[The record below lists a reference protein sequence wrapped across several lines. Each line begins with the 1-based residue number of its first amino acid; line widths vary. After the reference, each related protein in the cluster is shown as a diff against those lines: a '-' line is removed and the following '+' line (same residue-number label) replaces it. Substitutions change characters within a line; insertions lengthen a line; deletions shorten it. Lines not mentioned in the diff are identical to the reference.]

1 MQLCG
6 LLSLLPLKV
15 ANQSWHTGPNET
27 VLHFQVV
34 FVISRHQIG
43 ELVLVIFWTVS
54 LILHKIRKTWSK
66 VRYVNTL
73 KQTFQLKGLPCMFF
87 VWYFHQIVGK
97 NLFQCFIYMFVSIY
111 CILCHFQRFMV
122 LNATLW
128 LTVTHTFKG
137 NGPKLAHW
145 SKWICITVGSCFCS
159 LLTWNW
165 EVSTGR
171 SLCSFTNFAQI
182 TQNFLLSSY
191 IEDIETNLPFEKHI
205 LRVFTW

>member
-54 LILHKIRKTWSK
+54 LILHKIRKTWKRLSK

-73 KQTFQLKGLPCMFF
+73 KQTFQLKGFPCMFLYDIF
-87 VWYFHQIVGK
+87 TRLLAKI
-97 NLFQCFIYMFVSIY
+97 CFNASFICLSRFIAFCVTFNG
-111 CILCHFQRFMV
+111 LCC
-122 LNATLW
+122 
-128 LTVTHTFKG
+128 G
-137 NGPKLAHW
+137 
-145 SKWICITVGSCFCS
+145 
-159 LLTWNW
+159 
-165 EVSTGR
+165 
-171 SLCSFTNFAQI
+171 
-182 TQNFLLSSY
+182 LLSY
-191 IEDIETNLPFEKHI
+191 IHLWVIDQRWQTGPN
-205 LRVFTW
+205 